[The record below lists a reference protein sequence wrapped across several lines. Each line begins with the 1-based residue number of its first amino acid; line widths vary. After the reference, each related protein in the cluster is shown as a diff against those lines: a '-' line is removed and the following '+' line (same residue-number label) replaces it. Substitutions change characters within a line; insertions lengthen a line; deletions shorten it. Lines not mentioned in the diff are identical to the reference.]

1 MRGSGKLNEAL
12 SNSETAITM
21 VEGMRASVTSSA
33 LRTSYFASVRQNDLL
48 IDVLMRLHHGL
59 GQAGLDIKAYEAS
72 ERARARS
79 LLESLIEARTDIRQG
94 IDTNLLERERSLQQ
108 MLHAKADRQ
117 AGLGGKNNKE
127 GASLAKEIRALT
139 AEYEELQGQ
148 IRSKSPRYAALTRH
162 NHWA

>member
-33 LRTSYFASVRQNDLL
+33 LRTSYFASVRQQYDLL

-72 ERARARS
+72 ER
-79 LLESLIEARTDIRQG
+79 
-94 IDTNLLERERSLQQ
+94 LER
-108 MLHAKADRQ
+108 
-117 AGLGGKNNKE
+117 
-127 GASLAKEIRALT
+127 ALCS
-139 AEYEELQGQ
+139 
-148 IRSKSPRYAALTRH
+148 RV
-162 NHWA
+162 